1 MMGSCSSKPGEVG
14 AMPIAGVGRVEPMDP
29 VVKREVMRRARESGT
44 FATEPD
50 AAWVGSPLPASVNR
64 RVVSRDATKRPAGP
78 DAPTSS
84 SHFGAT
90 VAPRTLDYDG
100 SGGRGSFSGAAVHPT
115 PSDDAPSP
123 DRVEAFRGMSPTPE
137 SPAGFGAGRLPWGS
151 IDLTE
156 RVPTPTTEYVDTRRR
171 RRRHAQVAGRRSLDA
186 ATREGATGGQGEG
199 SRGGGGGARRRSA
212 FALLI
217 QRRRHRARA
226 RPEHHVS
233 RKARQQGGFLRFPPR
248 FFRRVEAA
256 EQGVVRR
263 RRRAAVPGGGSPRR
277 KSRARCAAFARRKAR
292 PRGNRPR
299 PRRPTLSGSS
309 RGWSLVRTTRF
320 IASPRWTRVRSLRG
334 RLTRCSAAAPR

>member
-1 MMGSCSSKPGEVG
+1 MGSCSSKPGEVG

-78 DAPTSS
+78 DAPLTSS

-100 SGGRGSFSGAAVHPT
+100 SSGRGSFSGAAVHPT
-115 PSDDAPSP
+115 PSDDAPLVSP

-156 RVPTPTTEYVDTRRR
+156 RVPTPTTEYVDT
-171 RRRHAQVAGRRSLDA
+171 DDDD
-186 ATREGATGGQGEG
+186 
-199 SRGGGGGARRRSA
+199 
-212 FALLI
+212 
-217 QRRRHRARA
+217 
-226 RPEHHVS
+226 
-233 RKARQQGGFLRFPPR
+233 
-248 FFRRVEAA
+248 
-256 EQGVVRR
+256 
-263 RRRAAVPGGGSPRR
+263 VP
-277 KSRARCAAFARRKAR
+277 
-292 PRGNRPR
+292 
-299 PRRPTLSGSS
+299 
-309 RGWSLVRTTRF
+309 
-320 IASPRWTRVRSLRG
+320 
-334 RLTRCSAAAPR
+334 